1 MNEWTGLLRSR
12 SAKVAG
18 SIAVGLGLLT
28 LGALALLV
36 LGLALPTTRALADKH
51 THNDDDWDGQEKT
64 GAPFHWSA
72 TLAPGK
78 TLEIRSINGAIGAEL
93 APGKDA
99 VVDATKKAHRS
110 DPDQVKIEV
119 TEEKDR
125 VIICAR
131 YPGRDGKLQDCTG
144 SQHGQNLDDND
155 VHVRFKV
162 QVPAGVTLVAK
173 NVNGAISMEG
183 LKGDVEASTVNGS
196 VRVATSG
203 TASAT
208 TVNGSVLAMIG
219 KDLSDDL
226 EFTTVNGR
234 VRVVMP
240 KAVNADVK
248 GSTVHGSIYTD
259 FPLTVRGRGWGTN
272 RVSGTIGKGGH
283 ELVLSTVNGSIE
295 LRSSDGKSGSKVVI
309 DDDEDDD
316 KGDFH

>member
-1 MNEWTGLLRSR
+1 MSEWTLVLRSR

-18 SIAVGLGLLT
+18 SIALGLGLLT
-28 LGALALLV
+28 LGTLALLI
-36 LGLALPTTRALADKH
+36 LGLALPTTSALADKH
-51 THNDDDWDGQEKT
+51 DHDWDGPEKT

-72 TLAPGK
+72 TVAAGK
-78 TLEIRSINGAIGAEL
+78 RLEVRGINGSIDAEL
-93 APGKDA
+93 ASGKDA
-99 VVDATKKAHRS
+99 VVDAVKTGHRS
-110 DPDQVKIEV
+110 DPDEVKIEV

-125 VIICAR
+125 VVICAR
-131 YPGRDGKLQDCTG
+131 YPGDGGQLQDCDG
-144 SQHGQNLDDND
+144 DGHGQSIHDND
-155 VHVRFKV
+155 VNVRYKV
-162 QVPAGVTLVAK
+162 KVPAGVALVAK

-208 TVNGSVLAMIG
+208 TVNGSVLARIG

-234 VRVVMP
+234 VRVEMP
-240 KAVNADVK
+240 KAVNADVR

-259 FPLTVRGRGWGTN
+259 FPLTIRGRGWGTN

-283 ELVLSTVNGSIE
+283 DLVLTTVNGSIE
-295 LRSSDGKSGSKVVI
+295 LRSLDGKSSSKIVI
-309 DDDEDDD
+309 DDSDDDD

>member
-1 MNEWTGLLRSR
+1 MLRSR
-12 SAKVAG
+12 PAKVAG
-18 SIAVGLGLLT
+18 SIALGLGLLT

-36 LGLALPTTRALADKH
+36 LGLALPTTRALADRH
-51 THNDDDWDGQEKT
+51 HHDDWDGPEQT

-72 TLAPGK
+72 PMGSAK
-78 TLEIRSINGAIGAEL
+78 TLEIRGINGSIDAEL
-93 APGKDA
+93 ASGKDA
-99 VVDATKKAHRS
+99 VVDASKTAHRS

-119 TEEKDR
+119 SQEKDR

-131 YPGRDGKLQDCTG
+131 YPGRDGKLQDCT
-144 SQHGQNLDDND
+144 SSEHGQNLDDND
-155 VHVRFKV
+155 VNVRFKIK
-162 QVPAGVTLVAK
+162 VPAGVALVAR
-173 NVNGAISMEG
+173 NVNGAISIDG
-183 LKGDVEASTVNGS
+183 LKSEVEANTVNGS

-259 FPLTVRGRGWGTN
+259 FPLTVRGHGWGTN

-295 LRSSDGKSGSKVVI
+295 LRSTDGKSGTKIVI
-309 DDDEDDD
+309 DDDDDD